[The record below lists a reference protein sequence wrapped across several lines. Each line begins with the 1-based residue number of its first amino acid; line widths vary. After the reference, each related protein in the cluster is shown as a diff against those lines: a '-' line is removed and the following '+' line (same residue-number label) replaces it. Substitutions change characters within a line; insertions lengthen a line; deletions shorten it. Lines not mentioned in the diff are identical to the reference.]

1 MVQIEGKYKLEKS
14 EKFDEFLSELGVN
27 FVKRN
32 LAKRVTPVVTITKDG
47 DYYVFKTETTV
58 KNTEIKFKLNEEF
71 EEMRAD
77 DVLVKTIIT
86 MEGDN
91 RMIQIQKG
99 DKEVKIVREFTDD
112 GLNVIATVNGVTSVR
127 FYKRL

>member
-1 MVQIEGKYKLEKS
+1 MNFQKNFFISLNIKTTT
-14 EKFDEFLSELGVN
+14 GVN

-77 DVLVKTIIT
+77 DVLVKVWFFFVPKKSI
-86 MEGDN
+86 N
-91 RMIQIQKG
+91 
-99 DKEVKIVREFTDD
+99 
-112 GLNVIATVNGVTSVR
+112 
-127 FYKRL
+127 

>member
-1 MVQIEGKYKLEKS
+1 
-14 EKFDEFLSELGVN
+14 
-27 FVKRN
+27 
-32 LAKRVTPVVTITKDG
+32 
-47 DYYVFKTETTV
+47 
-58 KNTEIKFKLNEEF
+58 
-71 EEMRAD
+71 
-77 DVLVKTIIT
+77 

-99 DKEVKIVREFTDD
+99 DKEVKIVREFTDE